1 MCRLSV
7 VLNHVYL
14 AQISTGNTLVERDK
28 SQFSFDNYGNIKI
41 LWKIVGENIVGTVK
55 ILVQVF
61 HEDE

>member
-1 MCRLSV
+1 MCSWSV